1 MINIAE
7 KIVNELTCLLV
18 TCYCIVTNKLIK
30 PDNDLYT
37 FKFKEGIVIRFDRQ
51 RFPGYIVSN
60 KTDPHIEIVDIMI
73 KSIKEINSE
82 TFLFNKYEIE
92 GYCLTTNATMYFTS
106 EMIYFRKT
114 FGFYMRTSD
123 QLNFFPRYT
132 VKEII
137 E

>member
-1 MINIAE
+1 MINVVE

-18 TCYCIVTNKLIK
+18 NCYCIATNKFIK
-30 PDNDLYT
+30 SDNELHT

-60 KTDPHIEIVDIMI
+60 KTDPPIEFVDIMI
-73 KSIKEINSE
+73 KGIKEINSE
-82 TFLFNKYEIE
+82 TLLNKYEIE
-92 GYCLTTNATMYFTS
+92 GYCLTTNATIHFTS
-106 EMIYFRKT
+106 DMIYFRKT